1 MLPKKIRDLQAITRV
16 QVQTIER
23 MTKELSEMN
32 RCQRETYQMLMEE
45 AATKLQRRKRTI
57 DQTWNT
63 EMDKGNSISIK
74 ADIMTIAKRHRVSQ
88 ENSPEVMTTYGG
100 LREVPTLATDTID
113 SLFEKRDETNMPIGC
128 QMCGD
133 IQTGMIDANPS
144 GHTLS

>member
-23 MTKELSEMN
+23 LRKELSERN

-45 AATKLQRRKRTI
+45 AAIKLQRRKRTI
-57 DQTWNT
+57 GLTWNT
-63 EMDKGNSISIK
+63 GLDKGNSLSIE
-74 ADIMTIAKRHRVSQ
+74 ADIMTIAKRLRVAQ
-88 ENSPEVMTTYGG
+88 GNGPEVMTTYGG
-100 LREVPTLATDTID
+100 LDEVPTLATDTID

-133 IQTGMIDANPS
+133 IHKGMIDDFQ
-144 GHTLS
+144 